1 MTNFNEI
8 LNNLPKNFE
17 EFYTQ
22 VIKLMELESLTK
34 EQLQPVRD
42 EITQLYTD
50 ALIETAT
57 KLLTSED
64 LDFVTGYS
72 LLNPTVSELDVYF
85 AIASEKPNVDE
96 MLKNVL
102 TEVFERLNYLKSK
115 YSSVK

>member
-8 LNNLPKNFE
+8 INNLPKNFE

-22 VIKLMELESLTK
+22 VIRLMELESLTK

-42 EITQLYTD
+42 EITQLYSD

-57 KLLTSED
+57 KLLTPQD
-64 LDFVTGYS
+64 LDFVAGYS
-72 LLNPTVSELDVYF
+72 LLNPNVSDLDIYF
-85 AIASEKPNVDE
+85 AIAAEKPNVDE

-102 TEVFERLNYLKSK
+102 VEVFERLNYLKSK